1 MKLQKISF
9 LEGKIDF
16 RVCSDVVVGVLIW
29 FWRESVITICWNEV
43 VVVKDLIILC
53 VCVRGAL
60 KNRWGQ
66 KGVKSGYKIKGLI
79 TWAGLARFVEI
90 WAP

>member
-1 MKLQKISF
+1 MWSNKKYIF

-16 RVCSDVVVGVLIW
+16 RVFS
-29 FWRESVITICWNEV
+29 ESANLVMKGKCIITICWNEV
-43 VVVKDLIILC
+43 VVVKDLLFC

-66 KGVKSGYKIKGLI
+66 EEGRKIWL
-79 TWAGLARFVEI
+79 
-90 WAP
+90 